1 MNEWLIAALIITAL
15 TALMVVIL
23 TVIYNAWQRAKRRSR
38 ALRWIY
44 SRFD

>member
-1 MNEWLIAALIITAL
+1 MNEWLLAALIIIAL

-23 TVIYNAWQRAKRRSR
+23 TVIYNAWQREKRRSR

>member
-1 MNEWLIAALIITAL
+1 MNEWLLAALIIIAL

-38 ALRWIY
+38 ALRWTY

>member
-1 MNEWLIAALIITAL
+1 MNEWLLDALIIIAL

-23 TVIYNAWQRAKRRSR
+23 TVIYNAWQRAKRRNR

>member
-1 MNEWLIAALIITAL
+1 MNEWLLAALIIIAL

-23 TVIYNAWQRAKRRSR
+23 TVIYKAWQRAKSRSR

-44 SRFD
+44 SQFD